1 MENNMLKQSN
11 IRSELV
17 RQMATSIQRGDIAG
31 GLRLAE
37 KAGSLMTERTD
48 ALAGEFRCLEARMH
62 YLSNDYRHALT
73 SARLAT
79 AILSP
84 LGETEELAEAFLI
97 TGKSLVALGNYR
109 EAETAYTDAESLY
122 RRCDNTTGRIDAIN
136 QLARVYFIRAEYKS
150 ALKNLLEAA
159 RLTELNGDRKSLA
172 FLWGNIG
179 RVYTFM
185 GEFTKA
191 QDALAFNI
199 ELSDELGD
207 IKEKARAQMS
217 LGYIEM
223 QSNLF
228 EKAQQH
234 LDEAYLTV
242 IREKMTRSVVI
253 GQTYLGELQLRC
265 REYHTA
271 RKYLNEAIDGAR
283 KLAPESSLMLAP
295 VRLLA
300 ELELAEK
307 QYGEA
312 RHLANSALALAEKI
326 EEPLEKGATL
336 RTLAQL
342 ALAETTEIESN
353 CSESRRLFQQA
364 MELFFETDARYEQA
378 ETLVLMSNCA
388 LGSERRQLANLF
400 RAADLYRRLGIRSK
414 YEKTQARINRTDTG
428 TTMQKPSRE
437 EQGDAPKI
445 VTSNKRMK
453 KILEQLAH
461 AAHSELP
468 VLLTGETGTGK
479 DLLAKYYHAQTDRPG
494 DFVAVNCAA
503 FPDTLLEAEL
513 FGYRKGAFTGA
524 GADKDGLLHRAN
536 GGTFFLDE
544 IGEMSLVSQAKLLTV
559 IETCR
564 TRRLGDTNEESL
576 DIRFIAAT
584 NCNLAD
590 MVAKGTFRRDL
601 YFRLT
606 GITFAIPP
614 LSQRPEDIPLLLQ
627 HFLTKEGVA
636 GADKRLDPELIS
648 EFTSRSWPGNVR
660 QLESEVKKLVLF
672 KTIANED
679 SLGDLA
685 GVIVQNESSAD
696 TLSLV
701 NQVEQFE
708 KALIIKALRRANGN
722 KSQAARSLAIHEST
736 LRAKMKR
743 YDLTISS
750 AS

>member
-1 MENNMLKQSN
+1 MEKHMLKESN
-11 IRSELV
+11 IRTELV
-17 RQMATSIQRGDIAG
+17 RQLAAAIQKGDVSG
-31 GLRLAE
+31 GMRLAE
-37 KAGSLMTERTD
+37 KAGSLMTERSD
-48 ALAGEFRCLEARMH
+48 VLAGEFRCLEARLL
-62 YLSNDYRHALT
+62 YLSTDYRHALS

-84 LGETEELAEAFLI
+84 LGETEQLAEAFLI

-122 RRCDNTTGRIDAIN
+122 RRSENITGRIDAVN

-159 RLTELNGDRKSLA
+159 NLSEQFGDRKTLA
-172 FLWGNIG
+172 FLWGNLG

-191 QDALAFNI
+191 RDALSLNI

-207 IKEKARAQMS
+207 NKEKARALMS

-228 EKAQQH
+228 EKAQQY
-234 LDEAYLTV
+234 LDEAYLML
-242 IREKMTRSVVI
+242 IREKMARSVTI
-253 GQTYLGELQLRC
+253 CQTYLGELQLRC
-265 REYHTA
+265 GEYHTA

-295 VRLLA
+295 IRLLA
-300 ELELAEK
+300 ELELSEK
-307 QYGEA
+307 QYRSAE
-312 RHLANSALALAEKI
+312 RLANKALTLADKI
-326 EEPLEKGATL
+326 EEPLEKGAAL
-336 RTLAQL
+336 RTLARL
-342 ALAETTEIESN
+342 ALADAADMN
-353 CSESRRLFQQA
+353 AAQQESRQLFRQA
-364 MELFFETDARYEQA
+364 MEIFFESDARFEQA
-378 ETLVLMSNCA
+378 ETLVLMSDCG
-388 LGSERRQLANLF
+388 LGSQRRQLANLF
-400 RAADLYRRLGIRSK
+400 RAADLYQRLGIQSK
-414 YEKTQARINRTDTG
+414 YEMTQARINRADSGRTVQADPRPQSTAG
-428 TTMQKPSRE
+428 PT
-437 EQGDAPKI
+437 I
-445 VTSNKRMK
+445 VTSNPRMK

-461 AAHSELP
+461 ASKSELP
-468 VLLTGETGTGK
+468 ILLMGETGTGK
-479 DLLAKYYHAQTDRPG
+479 DLLAQYYHTRTGRPG

-564 TRRLGDTNEESL
+564 TRRLGDTDEEAL
-576 DIRFIAAT
+576 DIRFVAAT
-584 NCNLAD
+584 NCDLAD

-606 GITFAIPP
+606 GISFTIPP
-614 LSQRPEDIPLLLQ
+614 LSERPEDIPLLLQ
-627 HFLTKEGVA
+627 HFLIREGVA
-636 GADKRLDPELIS
+636 DADQQLDLELIS
-648 EFTSRSWPGNVR
+648 EFTSRPWPGNVR

-672 KTIANED
+672 STIARED

-685 GVIVQNESSAD
+685 GVIVQHETSAD
-696 TLSLV
+696 TVSLV

-708 KALIIKALRRANGN
+708 KALIVKALRQANGN
-722 KSQAARSLAIHEST
+722 KSQAARSLDIHEST

-743 YDLTISS
+743 YELTT
-750 AS
+750 ASVS